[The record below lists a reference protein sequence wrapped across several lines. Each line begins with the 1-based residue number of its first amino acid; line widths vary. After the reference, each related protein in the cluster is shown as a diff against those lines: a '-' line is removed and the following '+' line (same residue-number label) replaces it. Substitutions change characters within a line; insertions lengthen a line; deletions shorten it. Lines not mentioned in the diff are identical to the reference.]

1 MTRAGR
7 PTGPSLSH
15 LSMPDARIFFA
26 LRQIGMTKFG
36 AIPFSLG
43 LIVANGPA
51 DIPPIRPNG
60 AAYSSPGQSNAAP
73 RDLRPPITRAL

>member
-1 MTRAGR
+1 
-7 PTGPSLSH
+7 
-15 LSMPDARIFFA
+15 MPDARIFFA

-51 DIPPIRPNG
+51 DIPSNPPQRGSLFQPG
-60 AAYSSPGQSNAAP
+60 AEQRGAPGPETAHHQSPVGA
-73 RDLRPPITRAL
+73 I